1 MHVNVFIIN
10 NFNATEFFLPA
21 NGKIRKATKQK
32 QNKSCSL
39 EHSRKKSDIHSAK
52 RSLGTTVQF
61 LINAIL

>member
-39 EHSRKKSDIHSAK
+39 EHSRKKSQTYTQLKDH
-52 RSLGTTVQF
+52 
-61 LINAIL
+61 